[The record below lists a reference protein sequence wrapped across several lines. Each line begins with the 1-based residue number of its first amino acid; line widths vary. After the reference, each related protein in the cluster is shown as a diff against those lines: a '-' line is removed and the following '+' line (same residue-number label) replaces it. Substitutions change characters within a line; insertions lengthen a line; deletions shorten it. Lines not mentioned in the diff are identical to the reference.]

1 MLRRLAPAVS
11 ARLAPAVSAIAQRSR
26 SMCNLTEG
34 VTVDMVSRVFSC
46 KVKDDPTAHQMDC
59 VFDAYLDAAAQAEGC
74 AGASR
79 LVCKASRCL
88 TLHRPAGTL
97 HARMPRT
104 RTPEITVWLLGPQTG
119 WDYKLIIKFEDVDS
133 LKNYMSEHHEA
144 IMEDILP
151 QIKELAV
158 DGEVHQQNFVY
169 DDIE

>member
-1 MLRRLAPAVS
+1 MLRRLAPQQGMLR
-11 ARLAPAVSAIAQRSR
+11 RLAPAVSAIAQRSR
-26 SMCNLTEG
+26 GMCNLTEG

-46 KVKDDPTAHQMDC
+46 KVKDDSSAHELDC

-79 LVCKASRCL
+79 LVCKASRRPDPL
-88 TLHRPAGTL
+88 DHPAGIT
-97 HARMPRT
+97 HARR
-104 RTPEITVWLLGPQTG
+104 RITQTSLLCRSQME
-119 WDYKLIIKFEDVDS
+119 WDYKIIVKFEDVDS

-151 QIKELAV
+151 QVKALAV
-158 DGEVHQQNFVY
+158 GGEVHQQNFVY